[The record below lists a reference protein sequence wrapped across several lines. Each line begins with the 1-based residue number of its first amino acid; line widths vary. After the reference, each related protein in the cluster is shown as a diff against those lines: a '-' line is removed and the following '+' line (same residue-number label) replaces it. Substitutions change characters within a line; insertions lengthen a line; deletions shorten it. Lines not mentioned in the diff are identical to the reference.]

1 MTRAQLLLLTA
12 ALTTAIG
19 AQAAAQST
27 TMTVRP
33 ESKVT
38 LAGSSN
44 VHGWA
49 CNSSSFNA
57 SIELDSTYQ
66 IRPLTSVAK
75 PITKVVV
82 TIPVKSLKCGHGKM
96 DDNMYK
102 ALRANEFPE
111 IRYVLETYEINKE
124 LTTADSFTARTV
136 GELTVAGKS
145 TKVEIPIIVERKAG
159 GTMRGEGTVKLL
171 MTDFG
176 IKPPV
181 ALLGT
186 LRTKNEIEIK
196 FQVLL
201 DKAIVVAL
209 TLQQ

>member
-1 MTRAQLLLLTA
+1 MTRTQALLLTA
-12 ALTTAIG
+12 ALTTAMG
-19 AQAAAQST
+19 VEAAAQGT
-27 TMTVRP
+27 KMTVRP

-44 VHGWA
+44 VHDWTCSTG
-49 CNSSSFNA
+49 SFNA
-57 SIELDSTYQ
+57 SIELDPIYQ
-66 IRPLTSVAK
+66 FRPLTSVAK

-82 TIPVKSLKCGHGKM
+82 TIPVRSLKCGHGKM

-102 ALRANEFPE
+102 ALKADEFPE

-124 LTTADSFTARTV
+124 LTTAESFAAHTI
-136 GELTVAGKS
+136 GELTVAGKAA
-145 TKVEIPIIVERKAG
+145 KIEIPIVAERKDG
-159 GTMRGEGTVKLL
+159 GAMKGEGTVKLL

-201 DKAIVVAL
+201 DKAVVIAL
-209 TLQQ
+209 SQRQ

>member
-1 MTRAQLLLLTA
+1 MIRTQVLLLTA
-12 ALTTAIG
+12 ALTSAMG
-19 AQAAAQST
+19 VEAAAQGT
-27 TMTVRP
+27 KMTVRP

-44 VHGWA
+44 VHDWA
-49 CNSSSFNA
+49 CNTSSFNA
-57 SIELDSTYQ
+57 AIELDSTYQ
-66 IRPLTSVAK
+66 FRPLTAVAK

-82 TIPVKSLKCGHGKM
+82 NIPVKSLKCGHGKM

-102 ALRANEFPE
+102 ALKADEFPE
-111 IRYVLETYEINKE
+111 ITYVLETYEIDKDR
-124 LTTADSFTARTV
+124 TTADSFVANTT
-136 GELTVAGKS
+136 GEVTVAGKT
-145 TKVEIPIIVERKAG
+145 TKVEIPIVAERKEG
-159 GTMRGEGTVKLL
+159 GAMKGEGTVKLL

-201 DKAIVVAL
+201 DKAVVVAL
-209 TLQQ
+209 SQRQ

>member
-1 MTRAQLLLLTA
+1 MTRTQVLLLTA
-12 ALTTAIG
+12 VLTSAMDIT
-19 AQAAAQST
+19 AAAQST
-27 TMTVRP
+27 KMTVAP

-44 VHGWA
+44 VHDWA

-66 IRPLTSVAK
+66 FRPLTSVAK

-82 TIPVKSLKCGHGKM
+82 TIPVRSLKCGHGKM

-102 ALRANEFPE
+102 ALKADEFPE

-124 LTTADSFTARTV
+124 LSTAESFAARTI
-136 GELTVAGKS
+136 GELTVAGK
-145 TKVEIPIIVERKAG
+145 TAKIEIPIVAERKEG
-159 GTMRGEGTVKLL
+159 GAMKGEGTVKLL

-186 LRTKNEIEIK
+186 LRTKNEIEIR

-201 DKAIVVAL
+201 DKAVVVAL
-209 TLQQ
+209 TQR